1 MSDKARLS
9 AFYAVKRIFG
19 GAYSNLITEFDGLN
33 GLDRAFAERIALG
46 TLERKITLETVL
58 SNYVKKQ
65 TDTDILY
72 LIMTGIYQILYMDRV
87 PDSAACDETVNIAKE
102 VFGRKN
108 SGFVNAVLRN
118 VARSK
123 QKILENL
130 DNSEGY
136 IKYSANKELFELIQ
150 SQYGDDTEK
159 IFESFFGN
167 KPLFLRVNTLKSN
180 ATSVADEIGGT
191 VISETTVVAENSQK
205 VIEKISDGNFYIQG
219 LASQK
224 AVKLLDAKPG
234 HTVIDVCACPGGK
247 SLGAAIDMQNK
258 GHIYSFDLHKN
269 KLPLIQK
276 SAEMLG
282 ISIIET
288 QVNDARRTV
297 DSLIGTADR
306 VICDVPCSGTG
317 VMGSKPEIKYK
328 SPDEFKGLYPTQKA
342 IINSASKYLKVGGIM
357 VYSTCSVNK
366 IENEDNVRDFLENN
380 NNFRL
385 IEEKTY
391 LPYGEEFEGFYTAK
405 IIREK

>member
-1 MSDKARLS
+1 M
-9 AFYAVKRIFG
+9 
-19 GAYSNLITEFDGLN
+19 
-33 GLDRAFAERIALG
+33 
-46 TLERKITLETVL
+46 
-58 SNYVKKQ
+58 
-65 TDTDILY
+65 
-72 LIMTGIYQILYMDRV
+72 
-87 PDSAACDETVNIAKE
+87 
-102 VFGRKN
+102 
-108 SGFVNAVLRN
+108 
-118 VARSK
+118 
-123 QKILENL
+123 
-130 DNSEGY
+130 
-136 IKYSANKELFELIQ
+136 
-150 SQYGDDTEK
+150 
-159 IFESFFGN
+159 
-167 KPLFLRVNTLKSN
+167 RVNTLKSN